1 MSCKVPFSMGF
12 AKTCPVCNE
21 NYSSLV
27 TYMSHIKNN
36 HSKESPETFVR
47 ESGELKW
54 RLRNDD

>member
-1 MSCKVPFSMGF
+1 MPFNMVF
-12 AKTCPVCNE
+12 TKTCPVCNE

-54 RLRNDD
+54 RLRSDD

>member
-1 MSCKVPFSMGF
+1 MPYRVLSSMGF

-21 NYSSLV
+21 NFSPLV

-36 HSKESPETFVR
+36 HNKESPQTFVR
-47 ESGELKW
+47 EAGELKW